1 MNQYA
6 PVGGSLLVARFVG
19 DMPWYIVLAL
29 AAAAAFANFL
39 RPKRRN
45 KLQAA
50 TGAVLALSCA
60 VGGVGSRLALCSVLF
75 VSTMARPVWQGVAP
89 ALSLLALITLALSSL
104 WPKAETE
111 AEGSH
116 IIWLLLALD
125 FMAAG
130 AHVVW
135 VALAAGVSVLQ
146 PSANVYVFAGLV
158 LPCMCGWNY
167 QQFGRGL
174 NDEGL
179 YGLACVGALA
189 LCAATHLP
197 FLHLVLATHFVARW
211 LPLVLSLRVLGDS
224 KGQSLA

>member
-125 FMAAG
+125 FMTAG
-130 AHVVW
+130 AHTVW
-135 VALAAGVSVLQ
+135 AALAVGVSVLQ

-167 QQFGRGL
+167 QQLGRGRKRWCL
-174 NDEGL
+174 ECEFL
-179 YGLACVGALA
+179 
-189 LCAATHLP
+189 LP
-197 FLHLVLATHFVARW
+197 R
-211 LPLVLSLRVLGDS
+211 
-224 KGQSLA
+224 K